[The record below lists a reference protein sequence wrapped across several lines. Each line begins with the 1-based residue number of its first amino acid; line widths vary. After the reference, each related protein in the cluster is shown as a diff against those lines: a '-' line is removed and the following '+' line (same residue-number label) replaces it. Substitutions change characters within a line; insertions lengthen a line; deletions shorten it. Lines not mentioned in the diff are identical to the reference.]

1 MTLRAAQTRDGAI
14 VFLVVGRLRT
24 RNYLIG
30 GYYIGSYY
38 SSQETAQV
46 GQKAARIVKRAIP
59 TCMALNCTSRL
70 HTIVVPL
77 LCLHVPAQPP
87 RCTVLSPELS
97 IGRSC
102 SSSSVELSIL
112 RTSSGLGQTPTRQH
126 EAVSGVPHL
135 LDVNLF
141 KYLLLSLTLLKF
153 GLASENT
160 RPKRS
165 ISIRVQWRALCIH
178 AKAAVRRAWRLF

>member
-1 MTLRAAQTRDGAI
+1 VPLCSSWLDGSELATISLEAEVQFARDTK
-14 VFLVVGRLRT
+14 VGHKVT
-24 RNYLIG
+24 
-30 GYYIGSYY
+30 
-38 SSQETAQV
+38 
-46 GQKAARIVKRAIP
+46 RIVKRAIP
-59 TCMALNCTSRL
+59 TWMTLNCTSRL
-70 HTIVVPL
+70 LTIVVPL

-87 RCTVLSPELS
+87 RCTVLSPKLS

-102 SSSSVELSIL
+102 SSLPAELSVL
-112 RTSSGLGQTPTRQH
+112 LTSSGLGQTPTRQH

-141 KYLLLSLTLLKF
+141 RYLLLSLTLLKF

-165 ISIRVQWRALCIH
+165 ISIRVQWRALCIQTE
-178 AKAAVRRAWRLF
+178 ATVRRAWWLF